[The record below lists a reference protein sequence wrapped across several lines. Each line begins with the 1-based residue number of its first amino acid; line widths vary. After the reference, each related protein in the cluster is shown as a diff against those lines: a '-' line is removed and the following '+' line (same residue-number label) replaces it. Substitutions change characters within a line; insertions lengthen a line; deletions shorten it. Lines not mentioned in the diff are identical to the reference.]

1 MGCHSPLE
9 LPPPPAPIAA
19 AKRAARV
26 HWQRFAQFWAEK
38 GPKRYKDLGM
48 GIEKR
53 PPELHL
59 PQAALGR
66 LLAARSGYGDF
77 AWYHERFEHD
87 DALLTCSC
95 GRRKEPTHL

>member
-9 LPPPPAPIAA
+9 LPPPSASIAA

-26 HWQRFAQFWAEK
+26 RWQWFAQFWAEK
-38 GPKRYKDLGM
+38 GPERYKDLGM

-59 PQAALGR
+59 PRAALGR

-77 AWYHERFEHD
+77 A
-87 DALLTCSC
+87 
-95 GRRKEPTHL
+95 